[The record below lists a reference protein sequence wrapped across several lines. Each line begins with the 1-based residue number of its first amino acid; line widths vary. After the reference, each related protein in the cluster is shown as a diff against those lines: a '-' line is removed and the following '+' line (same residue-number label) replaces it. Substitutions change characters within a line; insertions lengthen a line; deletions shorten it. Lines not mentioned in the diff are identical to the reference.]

1 MELKLF
7 KQKKIK
13 GKLLLAFGIVLMLT
27 GILAGWGYYSIN
39 NIMEVRDVEVA
50 FQNIQNTV
58 LNMRKSEKDFLM
70 RDTKNEEFIKT
81 GKSKYIADIQNLVH
95 QNDSLINAIQ
105 STKWA
110 EKLDI
115 DQDLNQLQTSI
126 KGYHASFTAIANA
139 YQKRGFK
146 DTGEEGKLR
155 SAIRNLEE
163 SNLAFNEVRMLTLRR
178 HEKDFFLRK
187 DLSYVDKFND
197 ELKKFK
203 KESSQSRQSTEIKIL
218 LDTYEASFND
228 IVSIETTIGLDQNS
242 GLMGNMRSDIQ
253 KIEPI
258 LETLTS
264 KVQKTTASI
273 TTQTE
278 ITFAVVFLIALLV
291 GLILAIQFSNAITNN
306 VLVVRNAAIKLSE
319 GIIPD
324 KLTITTQDELGDT
337 QQSVNDLIVSLTD
350 SVEVANLVSKGKIY
364 SAQQAASTKLK
375 NGELDN
381 ALKNM
386 ITKLNEIV
394 LDIIKGAEEITYGS
408 VEISKSSQIVAH
420 GATEQASSLEE
431 ISSSVEQ
438 MVSNID
444 QNADNASLAE
454 SITKEASEKM
464 KLVRDAT
471 NSTFESIRDITEKI
485 EVISEI
491 ADKTNLLA
499 INAAVEAARAGEHG
513 KGFAVVANE
522 VRKLAERSQLSAT
535 QIIDLSKKTIRE
547 AENSGH
553 LLDAL
558 APDVLKSFNLVREI
572 SSSSAEQRSGAS
584 QINVALGQLNQVTQ
598 QNASSSEEL
607 ASAATSFNTQAG
619 NLKETVS
626 FFKLDKNDEIADQ
639 RDRII
644 HQIEYLKSILN
655 NTDTDEHEKQT
666 SKLTSASVPVT
677 KRKTTKITLKDDEA
691 GGPAIQLDDFD
702 SDDSFHPY
710 DEKKSDGTEHKSK

>member
-1 MELKLF
+1 
-7 KQKKIK
+7 
-13 GKLLLAFGIVLMLT
+13 
-27 GILAGWGYYSIN
+27 
-39 NIMEVRDVEVA
+39 
-50 FQNIQNTV
+50 
-58 LNMRKSEKDFLM
+58 
-70 RDTKNEEFIKT
+70 
-81 GKSKYIADIQNLVH
+81 
-95 QNDSLINAIQ
+95 
-105 STKWA
+105 
-110 EKLDI
+110 
-115 DQDLNQLQTSI
+115 
-126 KGYHASFTAIANA
+126 
-139 YQKRGFK
+139 
-146 DTGEEGKLR
+146 
-155 SAIRNLEE
+155 
-163 SNLAFNEVRMLTLRR
+163 MLTLRR
-178 HEKDFFLRK
+178 HEKDFFIRK
-187 DLSYVDKFND
+187 EASYIDKFD
-197 ELKKFK
+197 E
-203 KESSQSRQSTEIKIL
+203 EIKAFKRESTSSRNAAEIKAL
-218 LDTYEASFND
+218 LDTYETTFHD
-228 IVSIETTIGLDQNS
+228 IVNIENTIGLDENS
-242 GLMGNMRSDIQ
+242 GLMGNMRNDIK

-258 LETLTS
+258 LASLNT
-264 KVQKTTASI
+264 KVQTRTASI
-273 TTQTE
+273 TSQTE
-278 ITFAVVFLIALLV
+278 LTFALVFLIELLV
-291 GLILAIQFSNAITNN
+291 GFILAFQFSKAITTN
-306 VLVVRNAAIKLSE
+306 VLTVRDATNKLAE

-324 KLTITTQDELGDT
+324 KLTITTEDELGET
-337 QQSVNDLIVSLTD
+337 QQSVNNLIVSLTD

-364 SAQQAASTKLK
+364 SAQQAATSKLK
-375 NGELDN
+375 DGELDN

-386 ITKLNEIV
+386 IKKLNEIV

-464 KLVRDAT
+464 KVVRDAT

-522 VRKLAERSQLSAT
+522 VRKLAERSQLSAV
-535 QIIDLSKKTIRE
+535 QIIELSKKTIRE

-553 LLDAL
+553 LLDSL
-558 APDVLKSFNLVREI
+558 APDVVKSFNLVREI

-607 ASAATSFNTQAG
+607 ASAANTFNSQAG
-619 NLKETVS
+619 HLKETVS
-626 FFKLDKNDEIADQ
+626 FFKLDKSDEILDQ

-644 HQIEYLKSILN
+644 NQIEYLKSILN
-655 NTDTDEHEKQT
+655 NTDSEEPTKPNQKT
-666 SKLTSASVPVT
+666 APVASVSNGN
-677 KRKTTKITLKDDEA
+677 KKTGKIIVKDDEF

-702 SDDSFHPY
+702 SDDSFQEFG
-710 DEKKSDGTEHKSK
+710 DSKEESESKKK